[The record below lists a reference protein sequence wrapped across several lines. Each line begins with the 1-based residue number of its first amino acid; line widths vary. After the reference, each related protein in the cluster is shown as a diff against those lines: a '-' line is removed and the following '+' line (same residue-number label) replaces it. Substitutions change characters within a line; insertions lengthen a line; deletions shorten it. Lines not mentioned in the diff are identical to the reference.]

1 MIFAAICVGTEETVL
16 SLVHSVYLFCNSH
29 ASDLHQ
35 VNITLTQCSTSL
47 SYIADTDFVSLSRQ
61 LVFDRGTTV
70 VPVEITIIDDSFF
83 EVVERFTVR
92 LAEDPN
98 NPTDEVMINP
108 DTAIVF
114 IHDGKWNL
122 CALQLVTTCLWQALP
137 TITSQYSL
145 TAV

>member
-1 MIFAAICVGTEETVL
+1 M
-16 SLVHSVYLFCNSH
+16 
-29 ASDLHQ
+29 
-35 VNITLTQCSTSL
+35 
-47 SYIADTDFVSLSRQ
+47 
-61 LVFDRGTTV
+61 FDRGTTV

-114 IHDGKWNL
+114 IHDGK
-122 CALQLVTTCLWQALP
+122 
-137 TITSQYSL
+137 
-145 TAV
+145 